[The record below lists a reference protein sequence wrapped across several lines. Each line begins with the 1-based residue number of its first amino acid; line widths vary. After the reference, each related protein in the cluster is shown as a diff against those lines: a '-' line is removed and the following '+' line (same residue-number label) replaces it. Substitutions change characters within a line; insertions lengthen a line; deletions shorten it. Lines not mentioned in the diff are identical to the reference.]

1 MTKYFVSIIFLLV
14 HIMAT
19 AQQVINASKKGL
31 GVDGYDLIS
40 YFVGKPF
47 LGSEEINLVLNQ
59 VEYRFANEKN
69 RLLFK
74 KSPDKY
80 LPQYGGWCAY
90 AMGLNGDLV
99 EVDPMTYTITAGKLY
114 LFYNKRGNN
123 TLLPWK
129 EDESMFLI
137 KADNHWSSKSES
149 D

>member
-14 HIMAT
+14 HMMGT
-19 AQQVINASKKGL
+19 TQQVINTSKKGL
-31 GVDGYDLIS
+31 GVDGHDLVS
-40 YFVGKPF
+40 YFENKPSLGVEKFSIVLDQVNYLF
-47 LGSEEINLVLNQ
+47 LD
-59 VEYRFANEKN
+59 EKN
-69 RLLFK
+69 LSLFK